1 MHSFLFRLAR
11 VLGTVAPLLMLST
24 VSTQAVDLF
33 GVSLIG
39 EQSAAAEGA
48 LAYTATIEVDGVDD
62 GLKDKLSQV
71 SLLMTN
77 AKQGAADAAA
87 LAARAQADIE
97 QLTAGLYAEARYGA
111 KIDVNIAGTA
121 LAVFNADAIDATS
134 STPLAVQIKI
144 TPGPVF
150 HFGQVAFTQTSP
162 TRIQP
167 PAEPE
172 FYKLV
177 GGAPA
182 RSDVI
187 VTAIDRLVEEWRR
200 AGYPFA
206 RVAQKDIR
214 ADHARAMVDVHIA
227 VDPGAPAVYGWIS
240 VVGTKDVSSE
250 TIANQSALRPGERFD
265 PKDLRTTRE
274 RLRKLEAV
282 ESVRIVEG
290 ENVDASGG
298 IPITLDVTERK
309 PRFFGATAFV
319 STLDG
324 AEIGAYWGHRNLLG
338 EGERLRV
345 DGSVS
350 RLGADSIDQLQYNAG
365 AVFSKPGILDID
377 TDLFLEFRFER
388 EAPDTYDSYSG
399 RIKGGLSRR
408 FNDYLSGTI
417 ALEGRQAYVEDA
429 FGDRDFT
436 LISLPTEIEYDTRDN
451 RLDPAS
457 GVHAFLRG
465 SPTVD
470 VAGGNAFVA
479 TRAQLASYLALA
491 EERRAI
497 LAGRVVVGSV
507 AGASLIDVPATSR
520 FFAGGGG
527 SARGYEYRSL
537 GPEYHGEVTGGLGLA
552 EASAELRLR
561 VTETIGLVPFV
572 DIAAVSADST
582 FDFSD
587 TVYVGAGLG
596 LRYFSAIGPIRLD
609 AAVPLT
615 ERDDRP
621 GFGLYVGLGQA
632 F

>member
-1 MHSFLFRLAR
+1 MFSSFFRLTR
-11 VLGTVAPLLMLST
+11 VLGAVALLLMLST
-24 VSTQAVDLF
+24 VYAHAVDLF

-39 EQSAAAEGA
+39 EQNAVPEGA
-48 LAYTATIEVDGVDD
+48 LAYTAAIEIDGEDRS
-62 GLKDKLSQV
+62 LKDKLSQI
-71 SLLMTN
+71 SLLVTN
-77 AKQGAADAAA
+77 AKQGAADTGA

-97 QLTAGLYAEARYGA
+97 QLTAALYAEAHYGA
-111 KIDVNIAGTA
+111 KIDVRIAGIPLGT
-121 LAVFNADAIDATS
+121 FNPDAIEATPS
-134 STPLAVQIKI
+134 APIVVQISI
-144 TPGPVF
+144 APGPVF
-150 HFGQVAFTQTSP
+150 HFGQVAFTQTAP
-162 TRIQP
+162 TRAQP
-167 PAEPE
+167 PTEPE

-177 GGAPA
+177 RGAPA
-182 RSDVI
+182 RSDI
-187 VTAIDRLVEEWRR
+187 IITAIDRFVEEWRR

-214 ADHARAMVDVHIA
+214 ADHARSMVDLHVA

-240 VVGTKDVSSE
+240 VVGTKDMSSD
-250 TIANQSALRPGERFD
+250 TIADQSALRPGQRFD
-265 PKDLRTTRE
+265 PKDLKTTRE

-324 AEIGAYWGHRNLLG
+324 AEVGAFWGHRNLFG

-408 FNDYLSGTI
+408 FDDHLSGTI

-436 LISLPTEIEYDTRDN
+436 LISLPTEIDYDTRDN
-451 RLDPAS
+451 KLDPAS
-457 GVHAFLRG
+457 GVHIFLRG
-465 SPTVD
+465 APTVD
-470 VAGGNAFVA
+470 VAGGNAFVES
-479 TRAQLASYLALA
+479 RAQLASYLALT

-537 GPEYHGEVTGGLGLA
+537 GPEYRGEVTGGLALA

-561 VTETIGLVPFV
+561 VTETIGLVPFIDV
-572 DIAAVSADST
+572 AAVSSEST

-587 TVYVGAGLG
+587 PLYVGAGIG